1 MTDEGEDE
9 NEVARKLKKS
19 MNNFS
24 PREDENEVVTKK
36 RKVSKT
42 TPKKTPKKVTKE
54 SKKKDPKKI
63 QKKKKT
69 VTFKGDKQAIKK
81 TSQSKQVGCVVL
93 FGIGWCH
100 VPCSCK
106 PRR

>member
-1 MTDEGEDE
+1 MTDEAQKLIESEDE
-9 NEVARKLKKS
+9 
-19 MNNFS
+19 
-24 PREDENEVVTKK
+24 DQIVTKK

-42 TPKKTPKKVTKE
+42 TPKKTPKKVSRE
-54 SKKKDPKKI
+54 VKKKDPKKI

-69 VTFKGDKQAIKK
+69 VTIKGDKQAIKK

>member
-1 MTDEGEDE
+1 MTDEAQKLIESEDE
-9 NEVARKLKKS
+9 
-19 MNNFS
+19 
-24 PREDENEVVTKK
+24 DQIVTKK

-42 TPKKTPKKVTKE
+42 TPKKTPKKVCRE
-54 SKKKDPKKI
+54 VKKPKKI

-69 VTFKGDKQAIKK
+69 VTIKGDKQAIKK

>member
-9 NEVARKLKKS
+9 NEAARKLKKS

-42 TPKKTPKKVTKE
+42 TPKKTLKKVTKE
-54 SKKKDPKKI
+54 SKKKGPKKI

-69 VTFKGDKQAIKK
+69 LTIKGDVKAAKK
-81 TSQSKQVGCVVL
+81 TSQSKQVGCVPVVL
-93 FGIGWCH
+93 FDMTWCG
-100 VPCSCK
+100 CK

>member
-1 MTDEGEDE
+1 MTDE
-9 NEVARKLKKS
+9 AQKLIES
-19 MNNFS
+19 
-24 PREDENEVVTKK
+24 EDENEVVIKK

-42 TPKKTPKKVTKE
+42 APKKTPKKVSRE
-54 SKKKDPKKI
+54 VKKKDPKKI

-69 VTFKGDKQAIKK
+69 VTIKGDKQAIKK

>member
-1 MTDEGEDE
+1 MTDE
-9 NEVARKLKKS
+9 AQKLIES
-19 MNNFS
+19 
-24 PREDENEVVTKK
+24 EDENEVVIKK

-42 TPKKTPKKVTKE
+42 TPKKTPKKVSRE
-54 SKKKDPKKI
+54 VKKKDPKKI

-69 VTFKGDKQAIKK
+69 VTIKGDKQAIKK

-93 FGIGWCH
+93 FGMSW
-100 VPCSCK
+100 CSCK